1 MKKIGLALLLA
12 VVAVA
17 ISTATVKNASALPAF
32 NKQWAETYK
41 DSKAADAAKAEKC
54 LLCHDKN
61 FPKDKKKRNEYGMA
75 LSKFITKADY
85 GKLKDDKEAL
95 TKKIEEA
102 FTEAGK
108 LKSSDGET
116 FGAKIEAG
124 NLPAAE

>member
-12 VVAVA
+12 VVAMA
-17 ISTATVKNASALPAF
+17 ISTATVKKAAALPAF

-41 DSKAADAAKAEKC
+41 DAKGAEAAKAEKC

-75 LSKFITKADY
+75 LSKFVTKADY
-85 GKLKDDKEAL
+85 TKLKEDKEAL
-95 TKKIEEA
+95 AKKLNEA

-108 LKSSDGET
+108 LEAADGKT
-116 FGAKIEAG
+116 FSARIEAG
-124 NLPAAE
+124 MLPAAD